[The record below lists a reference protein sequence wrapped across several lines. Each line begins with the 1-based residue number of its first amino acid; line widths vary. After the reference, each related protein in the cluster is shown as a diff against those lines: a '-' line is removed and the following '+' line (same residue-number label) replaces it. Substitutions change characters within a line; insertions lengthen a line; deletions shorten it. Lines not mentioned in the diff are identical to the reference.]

1 MNLNDPSSQMASDK
15 RTEAILNCAFEVI
28 NTIGH
33 GLLEKPYENAL
44 CVEFGLRGIPYVQ
57 QVRFPVLYK
66 SVEVG
71 IYVPDLIVFSEV
83 VVDTKVIDRITDHD
97 LGQMLNY
104 LSITGLDVGLI
115 VNFKRSKLEWRRV
128 IRSH

>member
-1 MNLNDPSSQMASDK
+1 M
-15 RTEAILNCAFEVI
+15 
-28 NTIGH
+28 
-33 GLLEKPYENAL
+33 
-44 CVEFGLRGIPYVQ
+44 
-57 QVRFPVLYK
+57 
-66 SVEVG
+66 
-71 IYVPDLIVFSEV
+71 
-83 VVDTKVIDRITDHD
+83 IDRITDHD

>member
-1 MNLNDPSSQMASDK
+1 
-15 RTEAILNCAFEVI
+15 
-28 NTIGH
+28 
-33 GLLEKPYENAL
+33 
-44 CVEFGLRGIPYVQ
+44 
-57 QVRFPVLYK
+57 VLYK

-71 IYVPDLIVFSEV
+71 IYVPDLIVFSAV

>member
-1 MNLNDPSSQMASDK
+1 MASDK
-15 RTEAILNCAFEVI
+15 RTEAILSCAFEVV

-57 QVRFPVLYK
+57 QARYPVMYK

-83 VVDTKVIDRITDHD
+83 MVDTKVIDRITDHD
-97 LGQMLNY
+97 VGQMLNY
-104 LSITGLDVGLI
+104 LAITGMEVGLI

>member
-57 QVRFPVLYK
+57 QARFPVLYK